1 MFLKKFLTIG
11 FVAAVF
17 FACGDNGSSAADSD
31 EESSSSVC
39 EDCDGSSSS
48 KAKSSSSI
56 KKSSSSSAM
65 AKSSS
70 SFAKSSSSSKAKSS
84 SSSSD
89 SVNYVDPSTVVK
101 GTMTDSRDGKVY
113 KTVTIGTQTWMAEN
127 LNHRVTKSYCYES
140 ESSNCAKYGQLY
152 TWAAAMD
159 SAGTWTENGKGCGF
173 NGFCSKTYP
182 VRGVCPKGWHLP
194 TDEEWETL
202 FSAVGGSN
210 TAGEMLKSTGGWVSD
225 GNGTDDYSFAA
236 LPAGERDYDWN
247 HKNEGRFA
255 KFWSSNDEY
264 RYTAGGMYLKY
275 SVDSAHIAGAFNKK
289 DAISVRCL
297 KDEVDAV
304 KSSSSVILPLSS
316 SSLVDSSTVVKGTM
330 TDERDG
336 QTYKTVKIGSQ
347 IWMAENL
354 NFAYIY
360 TEVRFKIGSNFS
372 DSSSWC
378 YDNDP
383 VNCAKYGRLYTWA
396 GAIDSVN
403 LANNDDKL
411 FYCGYGRTCDLT
423 GVVKGICPTG
433 WHLPD
438 TTEWKAL
445 FAEVG
450 GQSSAGKILKSQTD
464 WISSGGGT
472 DDFGFAALPAGNRYD
487 NGSFFY
493 HDGEFAAFWS
503 STEYDRGHAYRMYLN
518 YDADKA
524 GVHDIGKYIGH
535 SVRCVKDE

>member
-1 MFLKKFLTIG
+1 MAFKKL
-11 FVAAVF
+11 FVIVF
-17 FACGDNGSSAADSD
+17 FAAVLVACGDDGSSNPVTDSD
-31 EESSSSVC
+31 EDSSSSVC

-56 KKSSSSSAM
+56 KKSSSSSAG
-65 AKSSS
+65 
-70 SFAKSSSSSKAKSS
+70 AKSSSSSAKSSSSSAKS

-127 LNHRVTKSYCYES
+127 LNHRVAKSYCYES

-194 TDEEWETL
+194 TDEEWVTL

-210 TAGEMLKSTGGWVSD
+210 TAGEMLKSTSGWDRD

-247 HKNEGRFA
+247 YKNEGRFA
-255 KFWSSNDEY
+255 NFWSSNDEY
-264 RYTAGGMYLKY
+264 RYTAGGVYLKY
-275 SVDSAHIAGAFNKK
+275 SVDSAHIAGGFNKK

-304 KSSSSVILPLSS
+304 KSSSSVVSSSSS

-360 TEVRFKIGSNFS
+360 TEVHFKTGSNFS

-383 VNCAKYGRLYTWA
+383 INCAKYGRLYTWA

-411 FYCGYGRTCDLT
+411 FYCGFGRTCDLT
-423 GVVKGICPTG
+423 GMVKGICPTG

-445 FAEVG
+445 FSEVG
-450 GQSSAGKILKSQTD
+450 GQSSAGKVLKSQTD

-472 DDFGFAALPAGNRYD
+472 DDFGFAALPAGSRYA
-487 NGSFFY
+487 NGSLFY

-503 STEYDRGHAYRMYLN
+503 SIEYDRGHAYRMYLN

-524 GVHDIGKYIGH
+524 GIHDIDKSIGH
-535 SVRCVKDE
+535 SVRCVKD